1 MFRIVW
7 FHGDIDNALS
17 KVNKF
22 DKNGIA
28 NKEIRNQF
36 HAVFSSL
43 LMFSRINLFKFQVP
57 TPLLITFSACTVLL
71 IAVHMLALMISTCIL
86 PNVEAVA
93 NLHFQTS
100 KTVFESPHMKMN
112 AIVELAWGF
121 STVLGILLFLV
132 EIAILCWVK
141 FYNFS
146 HSAAWTAT
154 GLLIPIMIVFIAFAA
169 HFYLKLV
176 SHKSEV
182 YEDGIKE
189 LELLKGQLS
198 TAEEGQTNSEEDQ
211 SVTPTAASGAV
222 QVV

>member
-1 MFRIVW
+1 M
-7 FHGDIDNALS
+7 
-17 KVNKF
+17 
-22 DKNGIA
+22 
-28 NKEIRNQF
+28 
-36 HAVFSSL
+36 
-43 LMFSRINLFKFQVP
+43 
-57 TPLLITFSACTVLL
+57 ITFAACTVLL

-93 NLHFQTS
+93 NLHFPTS
-100 KTVFESPHMKMN
+100 KTVFESPHIKMN

-141 FYNFS
+141 FYNVS
-146 HSAAWTAT
+146 HTTAWTAT
-154 GLLIPIMIVFIAFAA
+154 GILIPIMIVFIAFAA

-198 TAEEGQTNSEEDQ
+198 TGDDKTVGGGDSADLEAGRDQ
-211 SVTPTAASGAV
+211 SVTPTGPAV
-222 QVV
+222 QIV

>member
-1 MFRIVW
+1 MWV
-7 FHGDIDNALS
+7 HTHLS
-17 KVNKF
+17 RFLKTSELRLTCYDFTK
-22 DKNGIA
+22 
-28 NKEIRNQF
+28 
-36 HAVFSSL
+36 SCSL
-43 LMFSRINLFKFQVP
+43 FQVP
-57 TPLLITFSACTVLL
+57 QWLLVTFSAITVLL

-121 STVLGILLFLV
+121 STVVGILLFLV

-141 FYNFS
+141 FYNVS

-154 GLLIPIMIVFIAFAA
+154 GLLIPIMFVFVAFAA

-182 YEDGIKE
+182 YEDNIKE
-189 LELLKGQLS
+189 LELL
-198 TAEEGQTNSEEDQ
+198 
-211 SVTPTAASGAV
+211 
-222 QVV
+222 QVCFI